1 MNEIN
6 YSDAHLFSVAYK
18 ELNIGKTIGMTV
30 PGTGT
35 SVWWETL
42 QNPSLVFGIP
52 EVGYRLSN
60 GTLTEN
66 QQLEPDYMVFNKY
79 ELISKGEDQQ
89 LQKAIDVLLNR

>member
-1 MNEIN
+1 
-6 YSDAHLFSVAYK
+6 
-18 ELNIGKTIGMTV
+18 
-30 PGTGT
+30 
-35 SVWWETL
+35 
-42 QNPSLVFGIP
+42 
-52 EVGYRLSN
+52 VGYRLSN